1 MFLRLIKRYILQ
13 TSGQSLKCLLVW
25 KSTKYRYFRFKVFVH
40 EQKIPWAHL
49 PARETWKIY
58 LSWSSNLKVGAKN
71 ALNSQWP
78 GQATH
83 QSKSCRRCSM
93 SINLMNLNLPH
104 HYCHSTWL
112 SWLVM
117 LDVIGVYQVLTINW
131 NNLKDQAIED
141 HSSFRYV
148 ILAVYCMSHRVIILE
163 NLTARFYLKNSC
175 FAKKRIKSVM
185 TFVHKVAKHPGKK
198 LAHNREQI

>member
-49 PARETWKIY
+49 PARKTWKIY

-78 GQATH
+78 GQTTH

-104 HYCHSTWL
+104 HYCHSTRL

-117 LDVIGVYQVLTINW
+117 LNVIGVYQVLTINW

-141 HSSFRYV
+141 HSSFRYA

-163 NLTARFYLKNSC
+163 NLTAR
-175 FAKKRIKSVM
+175 
-185 TFVHKVAKHPGKK
+185 
-198 LAHNREQI
+198 

>member
-1 MFLRLIKRYILQ
+1 MANHWNAYWYESQQNTDISGLKFSSMSKKYHGLICLPEKHGRFIYHDPATSKLELRMH
-13 TSGQSLKCLLVW
+13 
-25 KSTKYRYFRFKVFVH
+25 STAS
-40 EQKIPWAHL
+40 E
-49 PARETWKIY
+49 
-58 LSWSSNLKVGAKN
+58 
-71 ALNSQWP
+71 WP

-117 LDVIGVYQVLTINW
+117 LNVIGVYQVLTINW

-163 NLTARFYLKNSC
+163 NLTAR
-175 FAKKRIKSVM
+175 
-185 TFVHKVAKHPGKK
+185 
-198 LAHNREQI
+198 